1 MMMKWIPLA
10 MSVGQIAAVVLCVA
24 AAAVI
29 FLVIWMVSSY
39 NKLVKLSSR
48 VDNSWAQ
55 VDVQLKRRFDLIP
68 NLVETVKGYASHEK
82 ALFEEITRL
91 RGEAMNAGTPEEASR
106 SNARLNQ
113 AMTNFFAVMENYP
126 EVKAS
131 ASFTSLQNQLSDL
144 ESKVAISRQFY
155 NDTVMRYNEAIQRIP
170 ASFLAGMFHF
180 GPRQYFQTYDNERMA
195 PQVKF

>member
-82 ALFEEITRL
+82 ALFEDL
-91 RGEAMNAGTPEEASR
+91 LKKVGEA
-106 SNARLNQ
+106 
-113 AMTNFFAVMENYP
+113 
-126 EVKAS
+126 
-131 ASFTSLQNQLSDL
+131 
-144 ESKVAISRQFY
+144 
-155 NDTVMRYNEAIQRIP
+155 
-170 ASFLAGMFHF
+170 
-180 GPRQYFQTYDNERMA
+180 
-195 PQVKF
+195 